1 MRAFISI
8 HITTT
13 MKTRSEFRNVSVT
26 RWRCLWRKWAWSVG
40 VVDRRWAVEV
50 RMFTHAQVSM
60 ITYLVDVY
68 QSRAIGASLLRTSPQ
83 QSARMPGP
91 EGPAHGLVGRGD
103 GYLGRSSSYWI
114 VSVSSIVLL
123 FCVCGLD
130 WLADMSIEFCWK
142 HRQCILRDVLWRCW
156 LSVRK
161 SIWPVKNLVMRCW
174 HSNPFGM
181 RDK

>member
-1 MRAFISI
+1 MRAFIGI

-50 RMFTHAQVSM
+50 RVFTHAHVSM
-60 ITYLVDVY
+60 ITYHVDVY
-68 QSRAIGASLLRTSPQ
+68 QSRAIGACLLTTSHQHGCLPLKGLHTRTGWAWWWVS
-83 QSARMPGP
+83 
-91 EGPAHGLVGRGD
+91 GRF
-103 GYLGRSSSYWI
+103 SSYWF
-114 VSVSSIVLL
+114 VSVSSIVLF

-142 HRQCILRDVLWRCW
+142 HRRCILRDVLWHCW
-156 LSVRK
+156 LGVRK
-161 SIWPVKNLVMRCW
+161 SIWPVKNLVMRFW
-174 HSNPFGM
+174 HGHLFGT
-181 RDK
+181 RGK